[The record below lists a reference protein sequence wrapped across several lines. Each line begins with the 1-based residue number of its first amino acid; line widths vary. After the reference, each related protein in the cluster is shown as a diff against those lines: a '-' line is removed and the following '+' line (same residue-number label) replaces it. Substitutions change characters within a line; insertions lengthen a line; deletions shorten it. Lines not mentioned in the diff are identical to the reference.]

1 MNTVNEV
8 AAPSNK
14 DALFKIAFHNLKWM
28 QTMPRSCF
36 GITFIRIFKKG
47 VRQAFCR
54 TPFFGK
60 MF

>member
-14 DALFKIAFHNLKWM
+14 DALFKIAFHKFEVDANYAEELFLNNLYSYI
-28 QTMPRSCF
+28 Q
-36 GITFIRIFKKG
+36 KG

-60 MF
+60 ML